1 MIAIVIKPDGTVDP
15 LQLGDVEVR
24 FGLSMSCG
32 WLCTAFVGRDLI
44 AKAWAAMPDD
54 AMRMVMERL
63 AEVRG
68 AIDGALAAIVVDMS
82 GEGMMPTEGA

>member
-1 MIAIVIKPDGTVDP
+1 MIAIVIKSDGTVDP
-15 LQLGDVEVR
+15 IHLGGIEVR
-24 FGLSMSCG
+24 FDRSAGS
-32 WLCTAFVGRDLI
+32 WLAVAFVGRDMI

-63 AEVRG
+63 AEVRD